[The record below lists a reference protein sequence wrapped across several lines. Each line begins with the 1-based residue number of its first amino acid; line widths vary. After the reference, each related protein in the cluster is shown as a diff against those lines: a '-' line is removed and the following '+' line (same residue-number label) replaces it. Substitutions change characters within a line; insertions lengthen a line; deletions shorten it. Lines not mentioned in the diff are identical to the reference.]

1 MYARDVD
8 VGDDDV
14 VLRLAPDGLG
24 LAGQRE
30 GAVVGDVVDIS
41 LARLVVLVVVVF
53 HVLVDGSGLV
63 VVAAGGCGCWRRS
76 GSGLLVAVARL
87 RGGRAGRTAAGTDA
101 VAGVLFLT
109 QLLNQRGG
117 HHLGDDVELAVAQI
131 IVDDEAHKG
140 LAVHDEALLSGFGGK
155 VGFGLASQ
163 SGVVAQKAAVIVG
176 VDEHGIKR
184 GSVLLACADHLLTAH
199 LLLGLLGNLHG
210 RQRGRAHAI
219 GGAFHGVFHLALEF

>member
-1 MYARDVD
+1 M
-8 VGDDDV
+8 
-14 VLRLAPDGLG
+14 
-24 LAGQRE
+24 
-30 GAVVGDVVDIS
+30 
-41 LARLVVLVVVVF
+41 ARLVVLVIVVF

-63 VVAAGGCGCWRRS
+63 V
-76 GSGLLVAVARL
+76 VARL

-101 VAGVLFLT
+101 VAGVLFLA
-109 QLLNQRGG
+109 QLLNQGGG
-117 HHLGDDVELAVAQI
+117 HHFGNDVELAVAQI
-131 IVDDEAHKG
+131 VVDDEAHEG
-140 LAVHDEALLSGFGGK
+140 LPVHDEALLGGFGGK

-163 SGVVAQKAAVIVG
+163 GGVVAQKAAVIVG

-184 GSVLLACADHLLTAH
+184 GSVLLACADHLLAAH

>member
-1 MYARDVD
+1 M
-8 VGDDDV
+8 
-14 VLRLAPDGLG
+14 
-24 LAGQRE
+24 
-30 GAVVGDVVDIS
+30 
-41 LARLVVLVVVVF
+41 ARLVVLVVVVF
-53 HVLVDGSGLV
+53 HVLVDGRGLV

-109 QLLNQRGG
+109 QLLNQRGS
-117 HHLGDDVELAVAQI
+117 HHLGDDVELAVAQ
-131 IVDDEAHKG
+131 VVVHDEAHEG
-140 LAVHDEALLSGFGGK
+140 LAVHDEARLGGFGGK

-163 SGVVAQKAAVIVG
+163 GGVVAQKAAVIVG
-176 VDEHGIKR
+176 VDEHRIKR
-184 GSVLLACADHLLTAH
+184 GGILLACADHLLAAH